1 MHSDELYS
9 KLRKCQYVCA
19 HARVGVRR
27 GGGLG
32 GGGGGGFNLTHDFK
46 KSN

>member
-19 HARVGVRR
+19 HARVFVCVC
-27 GGGLG
+27 
-32 GGGGGGFNLTHDFK
+32 GGGFNLTHDFK